1 MEKLWTASEIKA
13 KLPDINP
20 PINCAMVMTIFN
32 TIEISKFLPV
42 IVG

>member
-1 MEKLWTASEIKA
+1 MPKIKA
-13 KLPDINP
+13 KLPEINP
-20 PINCAMVMTIFN
+20 PISCAIVIIIFN